1 MKHDISLTVNGEG
14 YNITVESHHTLLQVL
29 REQLVLT
36 GTKNGCSEGEC
47 GACTVLLD
55 GEPVNSC
62 LVLGVEVDGHDVLTV
77 EGLASNGHL
86 EPIQQTMIELGGTQC
101 GFCTPGILMAAY
113 ALLERNPSP
122 SDREIREG
130 LVGNLCRCT
139 GYTRIVDAVREAAVI
154 RRRVDGVSYG
164 N

>member
-1 MKHDISLTVNGEG
+1 MKHDITFTVNDES
-14 YNITVESHHTLLQVL
+14 YSITVESHHNLLRVL

-62 LVLGVEVDGHDVLTV
+62 LVLGVEADGHAITTV
-77 EGLASNGHL
+77 EGLAVNGHL
-86 EPIQQTMIELGGTQC
+86 APIQQTMVELGGTQC
-101 GFCTPGILMAAY
+101 GFCTPGVLITAHS
-113 ALLERNPSP
+113 LLERNPNASEAEV
-122 SDREIREG
+122 RAG

-139 GYTRIVDAVREAAVI
+139 GYVRIVDAVMEAA
-154 RRRVDGVSYG
+154 RLQRQPTP
-164 N
+164 

>member
-1 MKHDISLTVNGEG
+1 MKNEIDFSVNGEA
-14 YNITVESHHTLLQVL
+14 YAIVVESHHTLLRVL

-47 GACTVLLD
+47 GACTVLFD

-62 LVLGVEVDGHDVLTV
+62 LVLGVEADGHEITTV
-77 EGLASNGHL
+77 EGLALGEKL
-86 EPIQQTMIELGGTQC
+86 APVQQAMIDLGGTQC
-101 GFCTPGILMAAY
+101 GFCTPGVLMAAH
-113 ALLERNPSP
+113 ALLQRTPTP

-139 GYTRIVDAVREAAVI
+139 GYTRIVDAVREAGRLMVN
-154 RRRVDGVSYG
+154 GQ
-164 N
+164 

>member
-1 MKHDISLTVNGEG
+1 MRHEISFTVNGER
-14 YNITVESHHTLLQVL
+14 YDITVQSHHTLLQVL

-47 GACTVLLD
+47 GACTVLMD

-62 LVLGVEVDGHDVLTV
+62 LVLGVEADGHEIITV
-77 EGLASNGHL
+77 EGLATDGHL
-86 EPIQQTMIELGGTQC
+86 APIQRTMVELGGTQC
-101 GFCTPGILMAAY
+101 GFCTPGILIAAH
-113 ALLERNPSP
+113 ALLQRNPNP
-122 SDREIREG
+122 SEQEIREG

-139 GYTRIVDAVREAAVI
+139 GYMRIIAAVREAA
-154 RRRVDGVSYG
+154 RLQQADTL

>member
-1 MKHDISLTVNGEG
+1 MKHDITFTVNNES
-14 YNITVESHHTLLQVL
+14 YHITVQSHHTLLRVL

-36 GTKNGCSEGEC
+36 GVKNGCSEGEC

-62 LVLGVEVDGHDVLTV
+62 LVLGVEADGHAIHTV
-77 EGLASNGHL
+77 EGLAVDGHL
-86 EPIQQTMIELGGTQC
+86 APIQQTMVDQGGVQC
-101 GFCTPGILMAAY
+101 GYCTPGVLISAH
-113 ALLERNPSP
+113 ALLQRNPDP
-122 SDREIREG
+122 TEYDIRAS

-139 GYTRIVDAVREAAVI
+139 GYVRIVDAVRDAA
-154 RRRVDGVSYG
+154 RLQRQAE

>member
-1 MKHDISLTVNGEG
+1 MKHDITFTVNDES
-14 YNITVESHHTLLQVL
+14 YNITVESHHNLLRVL

-62 LVLGVEVDGHDVLTV
+62 LVLGVEADGHAITTV
-77 EGLASNGHL
+77 EGLAVNGHL
-86 EPIQQTMIELGGTQC
+86 APIQQTMVELGGTQC
-101 GFCTPGILMAAY
+101 GFCTPGVLITAHS
-113 ALLERNPSP
+113 LLERNPNASEAEV
-122 SDREIREG
+122 RAG

-139 GYTRIVDAVREAAVI
+139 GYVRIVDAVLEAA
-154 RRRVDGVSYG
+154 RLQRQTP
-164 N
+164 

>member
-1 MKHDISLTVNGEG
+1 MKHDITFTVNDES
-14 YNITVESHHTLLQVL
+14 YSIAVESHHNLLRVL

-62 LVLGVEVDGHDVLTV
+62 LVLGVEADGHAITTV
-77 EGLASNGHL
+77 EGLAVNGHL
-86 EPIQQTMIELGGTQC
+86 APIQQTMVELGGTQC
-101 GFCTPGILMAAY
+101 GFCTPGVLITAHS
-113 ALLERNPSP
+113 LLERNPNASEAEV
-122 SDREIREG
+122 RAG

-139 GYTRIVDAVREAAVI
+139 GYVRIVDAVLEAA
-154 RRRVDGVSYG
+154 RLQRQPTP
-164 N
+164 

>member
-1 MKHDISLTVNGEG
+1 MRHEVQFTVNGEP
-14 YNITVESHHTLLQVL
+14 YAVVVESHHTLLRVL

-55 GEPVNSC
+55 GQPVNAC
-62 LVLGVEVDGHDVLTV
+62 LVLGAEIDGRTVVTV
-77 EGLASNGHL
+77 EGLATDGHL
-86 EPIQQTMIELGGTQC
+86 APVQRTMVELGGTQC
-101 GFCTPGILMAAY
+101 GFCTPGILIAAH

-122 SDREIREG
+122 SEREIREG

-139 GYTRIVDAVREAAVI
+139 GYARIVDAVREAARLSRQQV
-154 RRRVDGVSYG
+154 
-164 N
+164 

>member
-1 MKHDISLTVNGEG
+1 MKHDITFTVNDEPYSLTVQ
-14 YNITVESHHTLLQVL
+14 SHHTLLHVL

-62 LVLGVEVDGHDVLTV
+62 LVLGVEADGHAITTV
-77 EGLASNGHL
+77 EGLAVDGHL
-86 EPIQQTMIELGGTQC
+86 APIQQTLVELGGTQC
-101 GFCTPGILMAAY
+101 GFCTPGILIAAH
-113 ALLERNPSP
+113 ALLQRNPDP
-122 SDREIREG
+122 SEYDIRAG

-139 GYTRIVDAVREAAVI
+139 GYVRIVDAVREAGRLQRAS
-154 RRRVDGVSYG
+154 VSP
-164 N
+164 

>member
-1 MKHDISLTVNGEG
+1 MKHDITLTVNGEP
-14 YNITVESHHTLLQVL
+14 YTITVQSHHTLLHVL

-62 LVLGVEVDGHDVLTV
+62 LVLGVEADGRAITTV
-77 EGLASNGHL
+77 EGLADNGRL
-86 EPIQQTMIELGGTQC
+86 APLQQTMVELGGTQC
-101 GFCTPGILMAAY
+101 GFCTPGVLLSAH
-113 ALLERNPSP
+113 ALLQRNPNP
-122 SDREIREG
+122 TEYEIRAG

-139 GYTRIVDAVREAAVI
+139 GYVRIVDAVKAAAAA
-154 RRRVDGVSYG
+154 SKA
-164 N
+164 